1 MAAARCRRTQSRA
14 ARTWHA
20 IPDAEIIADDADY
33 GCGEKGRATRG
44 WLGRHHIIIIIII
57 IYSGMQLLEENE
69 AFSQAV
75 LEFQRQGKVAEACE
89 YTILLHATAIP

>member
-1 MAAARCRRTQSRA
+1 MVAAARCRGTQSRV

-20 IPDAEIIADDADY
+20 IPDTEIIADDADY
-33 GCGEKGRATRG
+33 GCGEKGRATQG
-44 WLGRHHIIIIIII
+44 WLGRHHIII
-57 IYSGMQLLEENE
+57 YSGVQLLEENE

-89 YTILLHATAIP
+89 YTILLDSTTIS